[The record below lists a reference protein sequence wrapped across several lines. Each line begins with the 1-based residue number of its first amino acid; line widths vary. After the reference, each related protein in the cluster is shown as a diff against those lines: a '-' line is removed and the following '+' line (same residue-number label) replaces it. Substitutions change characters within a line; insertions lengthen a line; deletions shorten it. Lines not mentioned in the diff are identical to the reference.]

1 MDEHVRSAVID
12 LLESFTGVV
21 QVNKNIYY
29 LVFITLL

>member
-21 QVNKNIYY
+21 QVNKNIYT
-29 LVFITLL
+29 I